1 MEMIEKILLLRNMYE
16 YTSSN
21 LGVNIMSRISRKSR
35 KLTPQVLR
43 RIVLQEKRKMMRETS
58 DPVAAGI
65 EDPEKV
71 SAEEVD
77 AADQADTLE
86 KDIDHMKVLK
96 VHERKLKLKLKKIQ
110 EAKRRIRNRVV
121 RKLG

>member
-1 MEMIEKILLLRNMYE
+1 
-16 YTSSN
+16 
-21 LGVNIMSRISRKSR
+21 MSRNSRKSR
-35 KLTPQVLR
+35 KLTPAVLR
-43 RIVLQEKRKMMRETS
+43 KIVLQEKRKMMRETS

-71 SAEEVD
+71 DAEEVD

-96 VHERKLKLKLKKIQ
+96 VHERKLKLKLKRIQ
-110 EAKRRIRNRVV
+110 EAKKRIRNRVV

>member
-1 MEMIEKILLLRNMYE
+1 
-16 YTSSN
+16 
-21 LGVNIMSRISRKSR
+21 MSRRIRRAR
-35 KLTPQVLR
+35 KLTPAVLR
-43 RIVLQEKRKMMRETS
+43 RIVLEEKRRMMRETS

-71 SAEEVD
+71 DAEEVD

-86 KDIDHMKVLK
+86 KDIDHMKALK
-96 VHERKLKLKLKKIQ
+96 VHERKLKLKLKQIQ
-110 EAKRRIRNRVV
+110 EAKKRIRNRVV

>member
-1 MEMIEKILLLRNMYE
+1 
-16 YTSSN
+16 
-21 LGVNIMSRISRKSR
+21 MSRNSRKSR
-35 KLTPQVLR
+35 KLTPAVLR
-43 RIVLQEKRKMMRETS
+43 KIVLQEKRKMMRETS

-71 SAEEVD
+71 DAEEVD

-96 VHERKLKLKLKKIQ
+96 VHERKLKLKLKQIL
-110 EAKRRIRNRVV
+110 EAKKRIRNRVV